1 MTGEGFELALRLS
14 ARERFAGLEA
24 CARMASRR
32 RDATLHFLSHPLL
45 AAILAPLLGYIWIAW
60 LLRVFEAVSAGGVA
74 ALTQRFG
81 VFDGLFGL
89 FLTWLIL
96 DHAWGQLAR
105 FWGREKAMRAGREG
119 VNWGAQRLRADSG
132 GLAVELAAR
141 STHYRWPAFIGLE
154 RTRRFVLLMLAPGLG
169 VAIPRRAFAS
179 EAETESFCGF
189 AERHIAEAKCPGA

>member
-1 MTGEGFELALRLS
+1 MTGERFDLDFILS

-32 RDATLHFLSHPLL
+32 RDVTLHFLSHPLL
-45 AAILAPLLGYIWIAW
+45 AAILLPVLGYAWVAW
-60 LLRVFEAVSAGGVA
+60 LLQVVEAVSADGLA
-74 ALTQRFG
+74 ALAQRFG
-81 VFDGLFGL
+81 IIDGLFGI

-96 DHAWGQLAR
+96 DQTWGQLAR
-105 FWGREKAMRAGREG
+105 FWGREKAMRAGHEG
-119 VNWGAQRLRADSG
+119 VNWGAQRLRADSE

-154 RTRRFVLLMLAPGLG
+154 QTRRFVLLMLAPGLG

-179 EAETESFCGF
+179 QAEAESFCGF
-189 AERHIAEAKCPGA
+189 AEARIAEAGSRKA